1 MLVIMDFCVLLVAR
15 LAEFLIKMYPLLC
28 NNVFKTILV
37 KSPHFILERLDKVIY
52 KVEHLVAVVNLIWT
66 IL

>member
-1 MLVIMDFCVLLVAR
+1 MLVMDFCVLLVTR
-15 LAEFLIKMYPLLC
+15 VAEFLIKMFPLLY

>member
-15 LAEFLIKMYPLLC
+15 LTEFLIKMYPLLC
-28 NNVFKTILV
+28 SNVFKTTLV
-37 KSPHFILERLDKVIY
+37 KPPHFILERLDKVIY